1 MESIGQI
8 LKKAPLPFP
17 ISRRNSSRESG
28 EDEAEAKIR
37 PRAFGGRLI
46 RDGIA
51 DAYPGAGNRV
61 HGGSRIVDGED
72 EANPNGHALD
82 ETHDPDDKSEA
93 DHTGDD
99 RPEAVCPVCGA
110 PMTFVFMDNLSYLKI
125 TGKEPFWAELP
136 CGTCERKRVIRELE
150 ERSDEASRNRLNSLI
165 ANSMLRERF
174 LDKTFA
180 NFIPF
185 GKDKE
190 KQLYVLSI
198 ARDFADDFNRHRRIG
213 TWLLFMGN
221 VGAGK
226 SHLCAAVINQ
236 LVRAGRTALFT
247 KAPRL
252 LREVKETFNRDSEV
266 TQSEIIARMGELD
279 LLVIDEVGIQFG
291 TDTERMI
298 LYEILDLRYESMR
311 PVILTT
317 NITDLKSLEKL
328 LGPRIIDRLFE
339 GESKIVFFDWAS
351 HRRFSRSA
359 PEPGPP
365 LKPPGAITSMGGKS
379 R

>member
-1 MESIGQI
+1 MEKVEQI
-8 LKKAPLPFP
+8 LKRSPLPFP
-17 ISRRNSSRESG
+17 IFRRNSSRESG
-28 EDEAEAKIR
+28 EDDADPEIR
-37 PRAFGGRLI
+37 
-46 RDGIA
+46 
-51 DAYPGAGNRV
+51 
-61 HGGSRIVDGED
+61 SRISEGRHVLNGAED
-72 EANPNGHALD
+72 AEPKSNALD
-82 ETHDPDDKSEA
+82 GFHVPEDKSEA
-93 DHTGDD
+93 EHFGDD
-99 RPEAVCPVCGA
+99 RPEALCPVCGA
-110 PMTFVFMDNLSYLKI
+110 LMSFVFMDNPSYLKI
-125 TGKEPFWAELP
+125 TGKGSHWAELP
-136 CGTCERKRVIRELE
+136 CRACERIRLIRALE
-150 ERSDEASRNRLNSLI
+150 ERSEEASRNRMNALI
-165 ANSMLRERF
+165 ANSMLCERF

-185 GKDKE
+185 GKDKG

-236 LVRAGRTALFT
+236 LVRAGRSALFT

-328 LGPRIIDRLFE
+328 LGERIIDRLFE
-339 GESKIVFFDWAS
+339 GESKIVFFDWES
-351 HRRFSRSA
+351 HRRFERSA
-359 PEPGPP
+359 PEPGSPF
-365 LKPPGAITSMGGKS
+365 KPPGAITPMGGKS

>member
-1 MESIGQI
+1 MESIEQI
-8 LKKAPLPFP
+8 LKRSPLPFP
-17 ISRRNSSRESG
+17 ISRRNSSRETG
-28 EDEAEAKIR
+28 ED
-37 PRAFGGRLI
+37 
-46 RDGIA
+46 
-51 DAYPGAGNRV
+51 DAGQTTDASGLFV
-61 HGGSRIVDGED
+61 
-72 EANPNGHALD
+72 PN
-82 ETHDPDDKSEA
+82 DKSEEERI
-93 DHTGDD
+93 GDD

-110 PMTFVFMDNLSYLKI
+110 PMTLVFMDNPSYLKI
-125 TGKEPFWAELP
+125 TGKEPHWAGLP
-136 CGTCERKRVIRELE
+136 CGACERKRVIRELE
-150 ERSDEASRNRLNSLI
+150 ERSEEASRNRLNALI
-165 ANSMLRERF
+165 ADSMLRERF

-185 GKDKE
+185 GKGKE
-190 KQLYVLSI
+190 KQLYVLSV
-198 ARDFADDFNRHRRIG
+198 AKDFADDFDRHRRIG

-298 LYEILDLRYESMR
+298 LYEILDLRYEAMR

-328 LGPRIIDRLFE
+328 LGERIIDRLFE
-339 GESKIVFFDWAS
+339 GESKIVFFDWES
-351 HRRFSRSA
+351 HRRFQRSV
-359 PEPGPP
+359 PEPGSPP
-365 LKPPGAITSMGGKS
+365 RPPARMVLTGGKI

>member
-1 MESIGQI
+1 MENIGQI

-17 ISRRNSSRESG
+17 ISRRNSSLESG
-28 EDEAEAKIR
+28 EDEAGQKT
-37 PRAFGGRLI
+37 
-46 RDGIA
+46 
-51 DAYPGAGNRV
+51 GASGL
-61 HGGSRIVDGED
+61 RI
-72 EANPNGHALD
+72 PNVQ
-82 ETHDPDDKSEA
+82 SEEEC
-93 DHTGDD
+93 TRND
-99 RPEAVCPVCGA
+99 RPEALCPVCGA
-110 PMTFVFMDNLSYLKI
+110 PTTFVFMDNTSYLKI
-125 TGKEPFWAELP
+125 TGKEPHWAELS
-136 CGTCERKRVIRELE
+136 CGACERKRVIRELE
-150 ERSDEASRNRLNSLI
+150 ERSEEASRNRLNALI

-190 KQLYVLSI
+190 KQLYALSI
-198 ARDFADDFNRHRRIG
+198 ARDFADDFDRHRRIG
-213 TWLLFMGN
+213 TWLFFMGN

-252 LREVKETFNRDSEV
+252 LREVKETFNRDSGV

-328 LGPRIIDRLFE
+328 LGARIIDRLFE
-339 GESKIVFFDWAS
+339 GESKIVFFDWES
-351 HRRFSRSA
+351 HRRFQRSA

-365 LKPPGAITSMGGKS
+365 PKPLTKTSGAENRCGKS
-379 R
+379 PGTAGGTSKAASKPIAKSPGTRDAYQLNGECK